1 MAMSCGVHRVAQ
13 SRWNCPQANRNTKLS
28 FYFTLDNALP
38 AAGYLNVG
46 IPSASGLTP
55 SAGNAW
61 TLADSW
67 TAPTTV
73 ENAGTCAFANNV
85 MSCTFASALSAGVAY
100 GLELTVAATTTVGAF
115 APVTMQTRMNNAAD
129 AGPIIDTNWVFD
141 QIVVSAAPLAMALTA
156 TKVVT
161 DPVKEFPGETAA
173 VDFVWTFASSVAATP
188 FTPTTGTSFMVH
200 LQLGAATTDRAAATD
215 TAVQLYPIDY
225 EDWKWTATC
234 TNVQFGND
242 SEDTSV
248 TPHPKLAADPTCTDT
263 NGELTFVVP
272 SLPTSTDWST
282 WSMKFT
288 ISVTMPAD
296 RILQST
302 TVDSWFSDLAD
313 EQVYAVAPQVSS
325 FMAISKPTT
334 AVTATGLVSFG
345 KDPNDSTQQGQG
357 VGVYSS
363 VFCFCDATATATID
377 WSSNTISNCG
387 V

>member
-1 MAMSCGVHRVAQ
+1 MKFSKILLLATVLGMAMSCGVHRVAQ

-73 ENAGTCAFANNV
+73 ENAGTCGSYTNGV
-85 MSCTFASALSAGVAY
+85 IQCTFASALAAETAY
-100 GLELTVAATTTVGAF
+100 GVELTGAATTTVGSF
-115 APVTMQTRMNNAAD
+115 APVTMQTRMNNAAN
-129 AGPIIDTNWVFD
+129 AGPIIDTNRVFD
-141 QIVVSAAPLAMALTA
+141 QVVVSAAPIAVALAA

-173 VDFVWTFASSVAATP
+173 VDFVWTFASSVAANP
-188 FTPTTGTSFMVH
+188 IQPIEGTSFKVH
-200 LQLGAATTDRAAATD
+200 LSLGAATTDRAASTD

-242 SEDTSV
+242 SEDTAV
-248 TPHPKLAADPTCTDT
+248 NPHPKLAADPTCVDT

-272 SLPTSTDWST
+272 QLPTSTDWST

-288 ISVTMPAD
+288 ISVTMPSD

-313 EQVYAVAPQVSS
+313 E
-325 FMAISKPTT
+325 
-334 AVTATGLVSFG
+334 
-345 KDPNDSTQQGQG
+345 
-357 VGVYSS
+357 
-363 VFCFCDATATATID
+363 
-377 WSSNTISNCG
+377 
-387 V
+387 